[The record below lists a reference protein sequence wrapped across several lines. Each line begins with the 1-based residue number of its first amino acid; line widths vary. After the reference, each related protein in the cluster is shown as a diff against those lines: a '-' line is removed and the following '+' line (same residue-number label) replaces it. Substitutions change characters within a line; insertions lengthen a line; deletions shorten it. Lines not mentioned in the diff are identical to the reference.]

1 MKKINLLL
9 VTILSFLF
17 VFPLTGCSLNK
28 NKKSS
33 ETYSRTYSL
42 SLSYMED
49 LMIDNTNVT
58 AYGIKKSSNSSQ
70 INKVSLM
77 NVSLVNDKKEE
88 NNNTKYYLY
97 KTTENYEYG
106 NVEYNENTITRVT
119 FKKNSSVTEDVYDKN
134 GNLIDSSTEI
144 TQDEIDAQIN
154 KIYTTSKYTFMQF
167 IIIVNNDGVYS
178 YYDEQGNLKSEK
190 VYVRPT
196 SLVYDENGVA
206 DFDKTDYYS
215 SNLTASFVID
225 NSTGYIYKIDGIYI
239 KSFKNDLIVDDKG
252 YYYTIKTDSNNNLIF
267 TDVMPNKDIKVEN
280 VFTDKYGWVYVLN
293 DTMKLL
299 DSDNEIIYLRGVSD
313 IPGYNQTDGVCMTK
327 LYYDNDDIVYIG
339 EYYGVGVE
347 YCKLKYKIVDGKLEN
362 VNNNKLISGLY
373 SIDVEGSPY
382 RFSAMYKDLYIVGS
396 PKNEFVLS
404 TNLIYTY
411 ERENKLIV
419 DIGYNGSYRWFDEN
433 YDFLLLI
440 GNDGLYYKNIDLEM
454 CCNEVVNITVSDF
467 IKFTDK
473 NLTKVEDYYL
483 TVGDDQYKQINVYK
497 ENDFYTTK
505 YYKVIRENNELKLV
519 ELNSKSYDDNIF
531 IFQPINK

>member
-1 MKKINLLL
+1 M
-9 VTILSFLF
+9 
-17 VFPLTGCSLNK
+17 
-28 NKKSS
+28 
-33 ETYSRTYSL
+33 
-42 SLSYMED
+42 
-49 LMIDNTNVT
+49 
-58 AYGIKKSSNSSQ
+58 
-70 INKVSLM
+70 
-77 NVSLVNDKKEE
+77 
-88 NNNTKYYLY
+88 
-97 KTTENYEYG
+97 
-106 NVEYNENTITRVT
+106 
-119 FKKNSSVTEDVYDKN
+119 
-134 GNLIDSSTEI
+134 
-144 TQDEIDAQIN
+144 
-154 KIYTTSKYTFMQF
+154 
-167 IIIVNNDGVYS
+167 
-178 YYDEQGNLKSEK
+178 
-190 VYVRPT
+190 
-196 SLVYDENGVA
+196 
-206 DFDKTDYYS
+206 
-215 SNLTASFVID
+215 
-225 NSTGYIYKIDGIYI
+225 
-239 KSFKNDLIVDDKG
+239 
-252 YYYTIKTDSNNNLIF
+252 IKTDSNNNLIF

-339 EYYGVGVE
+339 VYYVVGVE
-347 YCKLKYKIVDGKLEN
+347 YLQLKYIIVDGKLEN

-433 YDFLLLI
+433 YDFLLLT

-454 CCNEVVNITVSDF
+454 CCNEVVDITVSDF